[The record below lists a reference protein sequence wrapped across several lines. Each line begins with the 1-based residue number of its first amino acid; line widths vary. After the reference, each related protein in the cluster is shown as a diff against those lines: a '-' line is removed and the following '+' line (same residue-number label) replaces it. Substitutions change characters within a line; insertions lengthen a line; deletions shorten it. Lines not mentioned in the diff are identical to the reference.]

1 MEKIEVPSYLK
12 FTNRDIKELLVKN
25 VGVFLLPPTDLVIM
39 DAILPLQSIFPPIS
53 ICLVDSVLFMEYLI
67 GMLGF

>member
-25 VGVFLLPPTDLVIM
+25 VGSPVASPEQIWLL
-39 DAILPLQSIFPPIS
+39 
-53 ICLVDSVLFMEYLI
+53 
-67 GMLGF
+67 